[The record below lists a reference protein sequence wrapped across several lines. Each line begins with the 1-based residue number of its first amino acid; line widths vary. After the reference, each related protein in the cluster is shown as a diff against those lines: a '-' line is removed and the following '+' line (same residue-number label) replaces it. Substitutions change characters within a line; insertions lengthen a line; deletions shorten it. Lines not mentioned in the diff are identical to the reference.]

1 MTSTYTTDSPE
12 TPDTFPLIVPALADR
27 HIANTTI
34 PITKKLRD
42 MIFLPLF
49 GNSQIEGGGSPAPNL
64 QYTNS
69 NPATAEFVR
78 NGLVSVVLVPGK
90 YTICLGRIWYS
101 NDVLMLA

>member
-49 GNSQIEGGGSPAPNL
+49 GNSQIEGADHPPRIFSTQTPIRQPRNSSGTDWSAWCWFLANRRSAWAGSGT
-64 QYTNS
+64 QTTS
-69 NPATAEFVR
+69 
-78 NGLVSVVLVPGK
+78 
-90 YTICLGRIWYS
+90 
-101 NDVLMLA
+101 